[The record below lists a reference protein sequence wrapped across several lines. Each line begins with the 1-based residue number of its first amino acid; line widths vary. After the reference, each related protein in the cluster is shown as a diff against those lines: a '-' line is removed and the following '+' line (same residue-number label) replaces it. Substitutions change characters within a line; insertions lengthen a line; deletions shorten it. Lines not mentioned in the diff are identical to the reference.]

1 MNKEWNEEI
10 DSISS
15 SMDLVNDEIN
25 VSDEFD
31 KLSKISKEAYDLI
44 KEGKLD
50 EAKDLFYKILEQ
62 ESENHYALVGLGD
75 ISRKKGE
82 FPEAIDFYKR
92 CLDSYHEN
100 KYALI
105 GLADVYREMGNYKE
119 SIHLWEHF
127 IVHYGVDITVLTRLA
142 DSYRKLGDYE
152 NAKKFYKQ
160 VSEIDPKNSYALT
173 GIGYLY
179 FETRKYE
186 WALENWLKMLEIE
199 PDNVKILTAIGNC
212 HRKKK
217 TFEDGIAYFERA
229 LRLQNKN
236 FYALYG
242 LADCYRGLSMHEESL
257 HVWKELLEL
266 SPNNKVIMTRLAD
279 SYRNLEDYDE
289 AEIYYDDDWQLIT
302 GYMSYMPGM
311 VTKGLFIDINTLPSL
326 SLDSPWWIQG
336 YNDNV
341 TIHDKM
347 YTAMGDLCST
357 GLKNAYCG
365 YVNIDLLET
374 YGHKVEELYDA
385 VNSGTWTLDMVLE
398 IAGQVSTDLNGD
410 GKYDAGDVH
419 GIAMS
424 DVTMS
429 SLPTAFGI
437 NYTTKNAEGIPEISI
452 HTERFL
458 TSYERIYEA
467 SHSNFWHPVYD
478 VEKFVEG
485 RTLFLFHTLETGGEM
500 KDMVSD
506 YAVLPMPKYDTEQEN
521 YRTAT
526 RAVASI
532 LLVPNTVQN
541 LDLCGAAMESLNYA
555 YL

>member
-1 MNKEWNEEI
+1 MKKKLAGILLLLSLLCTAACGKAPEKPADPNATTTVFETTVTGTAPTETTTT
-10 DSISS
+10 SIY
-15 SMDLVNDEIN
+15 DEIADP
-25 VSDEFD
+25 SFEGQTFTILCRTDMRDEIY
-31 KLSKISKEAYDLI
+31 S
-44 KEGKLD
+44 EGETGDVYGDAIFARNRAVEENLGIKLD
-50 EAKDLFYKILEQ
+50 HIHTAGNWSNRDNFMNRVSSTIL
-62 ESENHYALVGLGD
+62 SG
-75 ISRKKGE
+75 
-82 FPEAIDFYKR
+82 
-92 CLDSYHEN
+92 
-100 KYALI
+100 
-105 GLADVYREMGNYKE
+105 
-119 SIHLWEHF
+119 
-127 IVHYGVDITVLTRLA
+127 
-142 DSYRKLGDYE
+142 
-152 NAKKFYKQ
+152 
-160 VSEIDPKNSYALT
+160 
-173 GIGYLY
+173 
-179 FETRKYE
+179 
-186 WALENWLKMLEIE
+186 
-199 PDNVKILTAIGNC
+199 
-212 HRKKK
+212 
-217 TFEDGIAYFERA
+217 
-229 LRLQNKN
+229 
-236 FYALYG
+236 
-242 LADCYRGLSMHEESL
+242 
-257 HVWKELLEL
+257 
-266 SPNNKVIMTRLAD
+266 
-279 SYRNLEDYDE
+279 
-289 AEIYYDDDWQLIT
+289 DDDWQLIT

-410 GKYDAGDVH
+410 GKYDAGDLH

-485 RTLFLFHTLETGGEM
+485 RTLFLFHTLETSGEM

-506 YAVLPMPKYDTEQEN
+506 YAVLPMPKYDAEQEN

-541 LDLCGAAMESLNYA
+541 LDLCGAAMESLNFESYMRVTPA
-555 YL
+555 YYETVLQLKQVRDEGSQQMVRLVRESLYFDFGYVYSDNLGSISGIMRKALTNPNITSQIKGNVYSWEKSLEILLKFFEK